1 MQVQWSQNWISMNLF
16 DALSADGGAPPP
28 CSAVLCC
35 EASLIDETLFINS
48 LCHLSLFTLN
58 NDRDSA
64 SWDEADVYKDEVKR
78 EDLKSVD
85 GARIPSPSF
94 ALNP

>member
-1 MQVQWSQNWISMNLF
+1 M
-16 DALSADGGAPPP
+16 
-28 CSAVLCC
+28 
-35 EASLIDETLFINS
+35 
-48 LCHLSLFTLN
+48 SLFTLN
-58 NDRDSA
+58 NDWDSA

-85 GARIPSPSF
+85 GVWMPSPSF